1 MLSQPYLR
9 NQKRN
14 KWNEAKKQRNHGIG
28 HLYTANE
35 CEYPR
40 QESQK
45 YLSREIQIQTFR
57 FDQNISSL
65 LKYEICKIMKV
76 SWSVWHKYI
85 WHRDL
90 FKQKKNLKICFYF
103 PSIQL
108 AKHACLWTVKG
119 PGHETDRGKILTN
132 VLTTQEQLQ
141 LKIQLQDCRGLLST
155 GY

>member
-9 NQKRN
+9 HQRLN
-14 KWNEAKKQRNHGIG
+14 KLNVRALINTWNHGIG

-57 FDQNISSL
+57 FHQNISSL
-65 LKYEICKIMKV
+65 LKDEICKIMKV

-90 FKQKKNLKICFYF
+90 FKHS
-103 PSIQL
+103 P
-108 AKHACLWTVKG
+108 T
-119 PGHETDRGKILTN
+119 
-132 VLTTQEQLQ
+132 
-141 LKIQLQDCRGLLST
+141 
-155 GY
+155 